1 MYILHP
7 KKINEYLQL
16 LSFKQIEFSEK
27 ELTRTHDNVQA
38 IKEKFLNNQYSEN
51 TVFFDYLIFHK
62 YVSNDTKNFL
72 KNQIKNHEKFLL
84 KTLRFQYDRINLFF
98 LIINFLKIFKTNYE
112 DNENLE
118 KKQLYFS
125 KELIMILLD
134 NLFEVE
140 EHNKLVEKSLDDK
153 RDPFLKVLIY
163 LFEEKKKKFL
173 SYFHLE
179 TSIEKY
185 PQNDLQI
192 LSLKEDQRMIS
203 SCLRA
208 YEHYIEIV
216 NSELNKKEWVLIEL
230 KALPRYDLN
239 YQKLKESSIKYY
251 NEENIRLPDEKNT
264 SRTVF

>member
-1 MYILHP
+1 M
-7 KKINEYLQL
+7 
-16 LSFKQIEFSEK
+16 
-27 ELTRTHDNVQA
+27 
-38 IKEKFLNNQYSEN
+38 
-51 TVFFDYLIFHK
+51 
-62 YVSNDTKNFL
+62 
-72 KNQIKNHEKFLL
+72 
-84 KTLRFQYDRINLFF
+84 
-98 LIINFLKIFKTNYE
+98 
-112 DNENLE
+112 
-118 KKQLYFS
+118 
-125 KELIMILLD
+125 
-134 NLFEVE
+134 
-140 EHNKLVEKSLDDK
+140 
-153 RDPFLKVLIY
+153 
-163 LFEEKKKKFL
+163 
-173 SYFHLE
+173 E